1 MFQTEG
7 FKVMKGLTDAVMQRQ
22 ELLSNNLANIET
34 KGYVRQDLDFGRL
47 MGELKSGIPSNDSS
61 NEGALARAR
70 YRDDSRPMTLEKEMS
85 TLYDNHLRYLLLTKS
100 ISHHFEHMKK
110 ALEVR
115 AS

>member
-1 MFQTEG
+1 MFETQG
-7 FKVMKGLTDAVMQRQ
+7 FKTMKGLTDAVMQRQ

-34 KGYVRQDLDFGRL
+34 KGYVRQDMDFSRL
-47 MGELKSGIPSNDSS
+47 LSELKSDTSTSTN

-70 YRDDSRPMTLEKEMS
+70 YRDNSRPMNLEKEMS
-85 TLYDNHLRYLLLTKS
+85 NLYDNHLRYLLLTKS